1 MSIRRLI
8 IWAAAL
14 LMMAG
19 LTASAEAG
27 RLARL
32 ARTVDREQNIQEA
45 PSVPEESFLIPSV
58 STWRPYTSGGE
69 KHVEI
74 VSSGEWYV
82 KSCPEWVEMYILRE
96 KPGSYQGK
104 VTWELHPLDID
115 AADGAQEV
123 YPGDADLFLWV
134 DENNSEADHDGTI
147 VLSLLDG
154 TEARIRI
161 MQARHVEELA
171 VEIVSPCADA
181 LDTVPAGQE
190 IRVEIRMT
198 NAVKGRVQI
207 TDLEE
212 RVLYSQLFTEETYAF
227 EFVFEAGCYVITAE
241 AAGDEYIGFAQD
253 GYVSDQAV
261 ITAYELEYLEEIG
274 VTRQYVEYIK
284 RREGKRNMPY
294 QDAAGNWTIGYG
306 HMIDA
311 ETAAVYRKKGGWTD
325 EQCEQQLLE
334 DLKFHAELM
343 KQRLPEEIYEQLT
356 PNQFDALMSLE
367 FNACGRAVSEEYRL
381 GQCLRKLDTVKDY
394 EVING
399 FITWHGIQNGEYD
412 VLGLYYRRMEEA
424 RIFLYADY
432 TTKWNWPVPWWLNVG
447 AGGKGRS
454 IHDVPSGDGWLRDVM
469 PLLEVSTPLI
479 NAESGTA
486 GEYVTI
492 QSSSAWHI
500 SIDEEYSWISA
511 SSYRGSDGSVVQI
524 RVQEN
529 TGEARHGKVKVTC
542 GAVTRTI
549 HVHQEGMTQEE

>member
-14 LMMAG
+14 LMLLTG
-19 LTASAEAG
+19 LAASAQEG
-27 RLARL
+27 KLTRL
-32 ARTVDREQNIQEA
+32 ARTVDREQNVQEA
-45 PSVPEESFLIPSV
+45 PSVMEESFLLPSV

-96 KPGSYQGK
+96 KSGSYQGK

-115 AADGAQEV
+115 AEDGAQEV
-123 YPGDADLFLWV
+123 YPDGAELFLWV
-134 DENNSEADHDGTI
+134 DENGSGEDRDGTI
-147 VLSLLDG
+147 ILSLLGG
-154 TEARIRI
+154 TEARIRVI
-161 MQARHVEELA
+161 QTKHVEELS
-171 VEIVSPCADA
+171 VEIVKPCADA
-181 LDTVPAGQE
+181 LDTVPAGQK
-190 IRVEIRMT
+190 IRVEIQT
-198 NAVKGRVQI
+198 SNAVKGRVQI
-207 TDLEE
+207 TDLED
-212 RVLYSQLFTEETYAF
+212 RVLYSQLFTGETHAF

-241 AAGDEYIGFAQD
+241 ASGDEYIGFAQD
-253 GYVSDQAV
+253 GYVRDQAV
-261 ITAYELEYLEEIG
+261 VTAYELEYIEEIG

-284 RREGKRNMPY
+284 IREGKRNMPY
-294 QDAAGNWTIGYG
+294 QDSAGNWTIGYG
-306 HMIDA
+306 HLISA
-311 ETAAVYRKKGGWTD
+311 EAAEVYRKKGGWTD
-325 EQCEQQLLE
+325 EQCEQQLME
-334 DLKFHAELM
+334 DLKLHADLM

-367 FNACGRAVSEEYRL
+367 FNACGRAVSEKYRL
-381 GQCLRKLDTVKDY
+381 GRCIRNLDTVKDY

-399 FITWHGIQNGEYD
+399 FITWHGILDGEYD

-454 IHDVPSGDGWLRDVM
+454 IHEVPSGDGWLRDVM
-469 PLLEVSTPLI
+469 PQLETSTTLI
-479 NAESGTA
+479 QPESGA
-486 GEYVTI
+486 ASEYVTI
-492 QSSSAWHI
+492 QSSSAWNI

-529 TGEARHGKVKVTC
+529 TGSEARHGKVKVTC

-549 HVHQEGMTQEE
+549 HVHQAGNE